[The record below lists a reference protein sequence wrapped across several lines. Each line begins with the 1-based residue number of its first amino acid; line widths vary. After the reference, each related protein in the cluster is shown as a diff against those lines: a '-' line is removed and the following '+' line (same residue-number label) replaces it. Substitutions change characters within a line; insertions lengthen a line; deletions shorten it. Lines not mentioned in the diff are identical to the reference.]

1 MALLCTQ
8 VKLTDE
14 ELNLIAY
21 PYPMFIHNIHLI
33 GETKTIYAPDGK
45 AFTVGQLAEGITKAE
60 KENVDKHDQI
70 GMFGGGWYFEGYD
83 RGDKPHMFSIRWGTS
98 MASSRGGMYHVGIGF
113 NHINTRE
120 NFGYECRPMVGN

>member
-1 MALLCTQ
+1 M
-8 VKLTDE
+8 TDE

-21 PYPMFIHNIHLI
+21 PYPVFIHNGSMGHAGPPQI
-33 GETKTIYAPDGK
+33 KTIYAPDGK

-83 RGDKPHMFSIRWGTS
+83 RGDKPHMFSVRWGTS